1 MGNTAKVLLIFYTI
15 NQLKLVCMKKI
26 FTLLMAMVV
35 AASMMALPPVEL
47 GKKVDPTG
55 HATELANK
63 ELKHHKQVAKVLGMD
78 KFEGKMTPRTAPN
91 TKKTSAKAQKEVIT
105 LNYDGFAFMQCDA
118 DLDEWLIGLSCDDMS
133 RSEYGHN
140 LQLNWNAPAD
150 NPCGTFT
157 TEDFIYDFTHLITPF
172 SYGSIMFSE
181 MSMTLTHE
189 TVNAN
194 LERYILEAT
203 LISEDG
209 DTYQVHAKHENILAK
224 GKVDVYIE
232 DATLTQEGWTFT
244 VEGKNADLDLKL
256 VVDNN
261 DIIGAYGKNM
271 ILWES
276 SKIAYKGV
284 TLSPIT
290 FKAVVNLASHM
301 ETGALAYVTE
311 INMLANDTV
320 DYHFILA
327 APLPAP
333 TDTIELTAVDLK
345 VDDSSASFVGSI
357 DFYAST
363 SDFAIRGGWQA
374 TIIEEGTYKAA
385 IFLDDAEWNTIT
397 SLEAEIT
404 VGLDKNYNWV
414 IDGTMLGSNNK
425 VYNLHL
431 SWSVPE
437 QTDTVLVAFE
447 HSAKAKYYPHLDN
460 DIQIYN
466 ENDLYSASINV
477 AGVELGGEFDEEY
490 INAFFSY
497 FEAKDGTPISVA
509 EIKDGKL
516 YQIGDTT
523 KMDADYVTFEGI
535 LYQVR
540 LWYVAPTPTQTVK
553 LDIKDAEMIVDYEYN
568 QAYNL
573 VGYTEDMQ
581 TAFVVTVYASSKEDV
596 PGTFVN
602 DGVFGKF
609 GEGQYDFDAS
619 NSYVGKY
626 NATTESYDLYYI
638 QKGQFTVTLD
648 EEDNVTLTASVVC
661 EDAVQYEV
669 TLTSKYEEPHIEF
682 DSEEGPVE
690 RIYGADAEVLINDYS
705 ADYGLISVQII
716 DPVVGDVTA
725 LYFVYMES
733 DPETII
739 PEGTHEIND
748 TWFDGTVLASIGMEA
763 DGSVI
768 PSYYARYVDGWAAEP
783 FYFFQTG
790 TVEVTKNADGKLNFE
805 INALNSCNIPIHIVY
820 DLAATDIENIGTSVV
835 DAEKQIVDGQLLI
848 IRNGK
853 VYNAHGVQMK

>member
-1 MGNTAKVLLIFYTI
+1 
-15 NQLKLVCMKKI
+15 
-26 FTLLMAMVV
+26 MAMVV
-35 AASMMALPPVEL
+35 TLSMYAVTPNQL
-47 GKKVDPTG
+47 GKKADPTG
-55 HATELANK
+55 RATELANK
-63 ELKHHKQVAKVLGMD
+63 QLQHHKQVAKVLGLD
-78 KFEGKMTPRTAPN
+78 KFEGKTTPRTAPN
-91 TKKTSAKAQKEVIT
+91 AKKAPAKAQKEVIT
-105 LNYDGFAFMQCDA
+105 LNYDAFAFIEYDPELGDWM
-118 DLDEWLIGLSCDDMS
+118 IGLSCDDIT
-133 RSEYGHN
+133 RPEYGHN
-140 LQLNWNAPAD
+140 LQLNWYAPAD

-157 TEDFIYDFTHLITPF
+157 KDDFIYDLTHLLTPF

-203 LISEDG
+203 LVSEDG
-209 DTYQVHAKHENILAK
+209 DTYQVHAKHENIVAK

-256 VVDNN
+256 VVDNY

-271 ILWES
+271 ILWEN
-276 SKIAYKGV
+276 SKIAYKGA
-284 TLSPIT
+284 TLSPIS
-290 FKAVVNLASHM
+290 FKAIVNLASHT

-311 INMLANDTV
+311 INMLANDTI

-333 TDTIELTAVDLK
+333 TDTIELTAVDLE
-345 VDDSSASFVGSI
+345 VDDSNALWVGAI
-357 DFYAST
+357 DFYATTPEFS
-363 SDFAIRGGWQA
+363 IRGGWRA
-374 TIIEEGTYKAA
+374 EYAEEGTYEAA
-385 IFLDDAEWNTIT
+385 IFLDDAQMNTIT
-397 SLEAEIT
+397 SLNAQVT
-404 VGLDKNYNWV
+404 VTLADDNSWA
-414 IDGTMLGSNNK
+414 IEGTMLGNDNK
-425 VYNLHL
+425 IYNLHL
-431 SWSVPE
+431 SYNVPE
-437 QTDTVLVAFE
+437 QKDTVVVAFE
-447 HSAKAKYYPHLDN
+447 QSAQAKYYPHLDN

-477 AGVELGGEFDEEY
+477 SDVELGGEFDEEY
-490 INAFFSY
+490 IIDFY
-497 FEAKDGTPISVA
+497 TYLEAKDGTPITVA

-516 YQIGDTT
+516 YQVGDTT
-523 KMDADYVTFEGI
+523 KMEADYVTFEGV

-540 LWYVAPTPTQTVK
+540 LWYVAPTPTETVK
-553 LDIKDAEMIVDYEYN
+553 LNIKDAEMIVDYEYN

-573 VGYTEDMQ
+573 VGYTDDKQ

-661 EDAVQYEV
+661 EDAIQYDV
-669 TLTSKYEEPHIEF
+669 TLTSKYKEPHIEF
-682 DSEEGPVE
+682 DSEENPVD
-690 RIYGADAEVLINDYS
+690 RIYGANAEVTINDHS

-716 DPVVGDVTA
+716 DPVEGDITA
-725 LYFVYMES
+725 LYFCYMES
-733 DPETII
+733 DPVTII

-748 TWFDGTVLASIGMEA
+748 TWYDGTVLASTGMEW
-763 DGSVI
+763 DGSVV
-768 PSYYARYVDGWAAEP
+768 PSYYARYVDGWVAEP

-790 TVEVTKNADGKLNFE
+790 TVEVSKNADGKLNFE
-805 INALNSCNIPIHIVY
+805 INALNSCNIPVHIVY
-820 DLAATDIENIGTSVV
+820 NAALSSVENIDVNVV
-835 DAEKQIVDGQLLI
+835 GVKKQILDGQLVI
-848 IRNGK
+848 IRDGK
-853 VYNAHGVQMK
+853 AYNAIGAQVK

>member
-1 MGNTAKVLLIFYTI
+1 
-15 NQLKLVCMKKI
+15 MKKI
-26 FTLLMAMVV
+26 FTFCMAMVV
-35 AASMMALPPVEL
+35 TLSIFAVTPNQF
-47 GKKVDPTG
+47 GKKLDPSG
-55 HATELANK
+55 RATELANK

-78 KFEGKMTPRTAPN
+78 KFEGKTTPRTAPN
-91 TKKTSAKAQKEVIT
+91 AKKAPAKAKKEVIT
-105 LNYDGFAFMQCDA
+105 LNYDAFAFIEYNP
-118 DLDEWLIGLSCDDMS
+118 DLGDWMIGLSCDDIT
-133 RSEYGHN
+133 RPEYGHN
-140 LQLNWNAPAD
+140 LQLNWYAPAD

-157 TEDFIYDFTHLITPF
+157 TKDFIYDLTHLLTPF

-203 LISEDG
+203 LVSEDG
-209 DTYQVHAKHENILAK
+209 DTYQVHAKHENIVAK

-232 DATLTQEGWTFT
+232 DASLTQESRTFM

-256 VVDNN
+256 VVDNY

-271 ILWES
+271 IDWDN
-276 SKIAYKGV
+276 SKIAYKGI
-284 TLSPIT
+284 TLSPIS
-290 FKAVVNLASHM
+290 FKATVNLASHV

-311 INMLANDTV
+311 INMLAKDTV

-345 VDDSSASFVGSI
+345 VDDSNALWVGAI
-357 DFYAST
+357 DFYATTPEFS
-363 SDFAIRGGWQA
+363 IRGGWRA
-374 TIIEEGTYKAA
+374 EYAEEGTYEAA
-385 IFLDDAEWNTIT
+385 IFLDDAQMNTIT
-397 SLEAEIT
+397 SLNAQVT
-404 VGLDKNYNWV
+404 VTLEQDNNWS
-414 IDGTMLGSNNK
+414 IEGSMLGNNNK
-425 VYNLHL
+425 IYNLHL
-431 SWSVPE
+431 SYKVPE
-437 QTDTVLVAFE
+437 QKDTVVVSFE
-447 HSAKAKYYPHLDN
+447 KSAQAKYYPHLEN

-466 ENDLYSASINV
+466 ENDLYKASINV

-490 INAFFSY
+490 IIAY
-497 FEAKDGTPISVA
+497 YTYLEAKDGAPITVA

-516 YQIGDTT
+516 YQVGDTT
-523 KMDADYVTFEGI
+523 KLEADFVTFEGI

-540 LWYVAPTPTQTVK
+540 LWYVAPTPTETVK
-553 LDIKDAEMIVDYEYN
+553 LDIKDAEMIVDYDYN

-573 VGYTEDMQ
+573 VGYTEDRQ
-581 TAFVVTVYASSKEDV
+581 TAFVVTVYATSKEDI

-609 GEGQYDFDAS
+609 GDGQYEFDAS

-626 NATTESYDLYYI
+626 NATNEAYDLYYI
-638 QKGQFTVTLD
+638 QKGQVTVTLD
-648 EEDNVTLTASVVC
+648 EADNVTLTASVVC
-661 EDAVQYEV
+661 EDAIQYDV

-705 ADYGLISVQII
+705 AEYGLISVQII
-716 DPVVGDVTA
+716 DSVVGDITA

-733 DPETII
+733 DAETIV
-739 PEGTHEIND
+739 PEGTYEINN
-748 TWFDGTVLASIGMEA
+748 TWFDGTVLASTGMEV

-768 PSYYARYVDGWAAEP
+768 PSYYARYVDGWVAEP

-790 TVEVTKNADGKLNFE
+790 TVEVTKNANGKLSFE
-805 INALNSCNIPIHIVY
+805 INALNSCNIPVHIVY
-820 DLAATDIENIGTSVV
+820 DASASGVENIDVNVSGTQ
-835 DAEKQIVDGQLLI
+835 KQIVDGQLVI
-848 IRNGK
+848 IRDGK
-853 VYNAHGVQMK
+853 AYNANGAQVK